1 MGLSY
6 PIDYRE
12 VDYRGAAAEWLLDLL
27 DAIDADQVDLVGN
40 SMGGFFSMAFA
51 IAHPHRVRRLVLVGA
66 PAGLDR
72 DLPLVLRL
80 WGNPV
85 SGPVLI
91 RSNLTSPGDAEA
103 LRARVFSRLLVAH
116 PPSETRSGSSAGRSS

>member
-1 MGLSY
+1 MSY

-72 DLPLVLRL
+72 DLPL
-80 WGNPV
+80 
-85 SGPVLI
+85 
-91 RSNLTSPGDAEA
+91 
-103 LRARVFSRLLVAH
+103 
-116 PPSETRSGSSAGRSS
+116 